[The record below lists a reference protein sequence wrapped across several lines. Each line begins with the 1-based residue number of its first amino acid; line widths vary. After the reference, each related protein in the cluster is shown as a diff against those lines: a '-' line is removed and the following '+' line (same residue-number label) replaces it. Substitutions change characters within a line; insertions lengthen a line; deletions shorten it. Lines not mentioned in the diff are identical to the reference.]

1 MLQNLRRLWSLP
13 GYLNDPN
20 ALYLHCEICSH
31 GLFWRREAQMN
42 TAIASFFNLDWANTN
57 AICFVCDGCG
67 YVHWFLPKR

>member
-1 MLQNLRRLWSLP
+1 M
-13 GYLNDPN
+13 
-20 ALYLHCEICSH
+20 ALFGKKEPETVEIAGRPLHCEICSH

-57 AICFVCDGCG
+57 ATCFVCDGCG